1 MVLRDLESVG
11 AGVRECFNASYK
23 GVKACLNA
31 SGIDWR
37 RVEEIV
43 LGEYSPKYARRCLG
57 FMKRYYKVILD
68 SDASMLYG
76 LNPRKRVEAMKAL
89 SILAKILGLKDR
101 WRNIREAYGLK
112 WSVEIDPKPP
122 ILSGGDYDALI
133 SEGSEILRASGRYRH
148 IVEFIALSGLRV
160 SEALEAMKIY
170 SSEKHR
176 YLNGELM
183 VLEHFKYPKTFIRRS
198 KRAYITVL
206 DGYMVKLLES
216 SSPVNYNALRMMFRR
231 RLNGKCRLNIFRKIW
246 ATYMR
251 RRGIE
256 PETIDLLQGRT
267 PRSIFIK
274 HYYRP
279 GIAQIIQDVR
289 DRLQGLRIELKIS

>member
-1 MVLRDLESVG
+1 MVLEDLENNDLSVK
-11 AGVRECFNASYK
+11 ESFNASYK
-23 GVKACLNA
+23 DVKICFNA
-31 SGIDWR
+31 SEIDWR

-43 LGEYSPKYARRCLG
+43 LGEYSPKYARRCLSL
-57 FMKRYYKVILD
+57 MKRYYKVIFD
-68 SDASMLYG
+68 SNASILYS
-76 LNPRKRVEAMKAL
+76 LNPMKRIEAMKAL

-101 WRNIREAYGLK
+101 WKSIREAYGFR
-112 WSVEIDPKPP
+112 WSVEIDSKPP
-122 ILSGGDYDALI
+122 ILSGRDYNALV
-133 SEGSEILRASGRYRH
+133 SEGSEILGASGRYRH

-176 YLNGELM
+176 YLNEELM
-183 VLEHFKYPKTFIRRS
+183 VLEHFKYPKIFIRRS

-206 DGYMVKLLES
+206 DDYMVKLLES

-231 RLNGKCRLNIFRKIW
+231 KLNGRCHLNIFRKIW

-251 RRGIE
+251 RRGLE
-256 PETIDLLQGRT
+256 PEIIDLLQGRT

-279 GIAQIIQDVR
+279 DIAQMISDVR
-289 DRLQGLRIELKIS
+289 ERLQGLRIELGIL